1 MQMTGGC
8 LCGSL
13 RYSVSAAPVFQV
25 ICHCRMCQK
34 ASGGP
39 FMALA
44 FVPPESVEVTK
55 GTTETIQTS
64 SDSVRHF
71 CVDCGSPIF
80 FQRPQV
86 QRIAVLI
93 GTLDEPFDFK
103 PNFHC
108 YAESTDALAKEP

>member
-1 MQMTGGC
+1 
-8 LCGSL
+8 
-13 RYSVSAAPVFQV
+13 
-25 ICHCRMCQK
+25 
-34 ASGGP
+34 
-39 FMALA
+39 MALA

-55 GTTETIQTS
+55 GTTKTIQTS

-71 CVDCGSPIF
+71 CADCGSPIF

-108 YAESTDALAKEP
+108 YAESTMPWLKNLDDATPRFETWSKDAGMVPPTDYNPKQGLSG